1 MYKMY
6 IDEKLKEQKYKC
18 SCTSSRA
25 PGNMEKM
32 SKIIAYSDD
41 IKRNFIFLDAEH
53 RSKEYQAAMDELTF
67 FVQLGKNVHDDS
79 PDSLTQLQMFIEK
92 GYGATVTAMQNP
104 FWGRR

>member
-1 MYKMY
+1 
-6 IDEKLKEQKYKC
+6 
-18 SCTSSRA
+18 
-25 PGNMEKM
+25 MEKM

-41 IKRNFIFLDAEH
+41 IKRNFVFLDSDH

-92 GYGATVTAMQNP
+92 GNGAVVKATQNP
-104 FWGRR
+104 LWRR